1 MTILFV
7 IPLIRVGRGV
17 NTHWKR
23 SKLYDLTKRSLIAST
38 VCLVASFANA
48 LGAVIMKGQQRG
60 YLCMMCCTIDV
71 TINVLTIH
79 WVTTPSKVKHQPQC
93 AGGVSQISTSTYNNS
108 NNNSNN
114 KATTSGSNGND
125 ITSYSNSNLAPSPM
139 SRRDSILGALPPS
152 PSVSI
157 SIHHQ
162 EYQDQEHPPA
172 SLYSPGSSISIQ
184 DSQCSTK
191 SLTKSPII

>member
-93 AGGVSQISTSTYNNS
+93 AGGVSQLSISTY

-114 KATTSGSNGND
+114 KATTSDSNRGNS
-125 ITSYSNSNLAPSPM
+125 TNHNNSNLAPSPM
-139 SRRDSILGALPPS
+139 SYHDSIISALPPS
-152 PSVSI
+152 PSISI

-162 EYQDQEHPPA
+162 EYQDQEHPQG
-172 SLYSPGSSISIQ
+172 SLFSHDSSISIQ

-191 SLTKSPII
+191 SLTKSPVVK